1 MTQPGEP
8 ADCNPFDYRF
18 PTQKPMATEIEIRA
32 AEWPRDTEVVRALF
46 REYAASL
53 GIDLGF
59 QDFEMELATL
69 PGKYAPPAGQL
80 LLAWRGGEAVGCV
93 ALRPLDGS
101 ACEMKRLYVRP
112 GLRGERLGG
121 RLTASICQ
129 EARVAAYARICLD
142 TLPTMTA
149 AIRLYQ
155 SLGFRPTAPYV
166 FNPIP
171 GAMFLALALRPDAHD
186 ERAGRAT

>member
-1 MTQPGEP
+1 MP
-8 ADCNPFDYRF
+8 
-18 PTQKPMATEIEIRA
+18 TEIEIRA
-32 AEWPRDTEVVRALF
+32 AEWPRDTEVVRELF

-59 QDFEMELATL
+59 QNFGTDLATL

-93 ALRPLDGS
+93 ALRPLHGDT
-101 ACEMKRLYVRP
+101 CEMKRLYVRP
-112 GLRGERLGG
+112 SLRGERLGG
-121 RLTASICQ
+121 RLAASICQ
-129 EARVAAYARICLD
+129 EARAADYARICLD

-149 AIRLYQ
+149 AIGLYQ
-155 SLGFRPTAPYV
+155 SLGFGPTAPHM

-171 GAMFLALALRPDAHD
+171 GAMFLALEL
-186 ERAGRAT
+186 